1 MNKTHSAQR
10 RANKIK
16 QDVGVFFGVN
26 PDSIRILAPKNFYQN
41 NGLCSIWLYIPRITQ
56 DQLELITRYACRYGQ
71 GLRKADRFADV
82 YIMTDIRI
90 KHLHRFIRRW
100 NNLLNLVA

>member
-1 MNKTHSAQR
+1 MTQSHQAQK

-26 PDSIRILAPKNFYQN
+26 QNNVRILAPKKFYQN
-41 NGLCSIWLYIPRITQ
+41 PGLYTIYLYIPNITQ
-56 DQLELITRYACRYGQ
+56 GQLELITRYASKYGQ

-82 YIMTDIRI
+82 YLMIDIKLKRF
-90 KHLHRFIRRW
+90 LRFIKYH
-100 NNLLNLVA
+100 NNLLDLVA

>member
-1 MNKTHSAQR
+1 MKKPYPAQK

-16 QDVGVFFGVN
+16 QDVGVFFGLNQSDV
-26 PDSIRILAPKNFYQN
+26 RILAPKNFYQN
-41 NGLCSIWLYIPRITQ
+41 NGLRSIWLKLPHITQ
-56 DQLELITRYACRYGQ
+56 DQLELITRYASRYGQ
-71 GLRKADRFADV
+71 GLRKADRFADI

-90 KHLHRFIRRW
+90 KHLYRFIQRW